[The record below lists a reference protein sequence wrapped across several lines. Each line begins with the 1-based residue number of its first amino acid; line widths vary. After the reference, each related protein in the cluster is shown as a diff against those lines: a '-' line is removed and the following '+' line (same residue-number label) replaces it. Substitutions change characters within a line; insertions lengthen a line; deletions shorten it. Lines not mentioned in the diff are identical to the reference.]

1 MTIIDGRALADKI
14 RKEIKTE
21 IKQLGIVPG
30 LAVILVGNN
39 PASHLYV
46 SLKEHACKDI
56 GVKFE
61 RYFFEGTEPQHEVL
75 STIQELNMRD
85 NIHGILVQ
93 VPLPAGYEEDI
104 VISQIDPKKDV
115 DGFHQAN
122 LRAIMDGEPRIMPAV
137 DLGIVALID
146 EAIAVGVAHES
157 ARQSARALARYSN
170 NHAAPPLQN
179 KKAVLIVNRTVYAVA
194 LEYMLE
200 ERGADVHI
208 ILRPKEVTPEIITKL
223 KRADVLVV
231 ARGRANFI
239 NGDMLKNGAIVIDV
253 GTNKLN
259 GLVVGDVDF
268 DSTTDKPGFITPVP
282 GGVGPMT
289 VAMLLKNILQLA
301 KQSPPPLR

>member
-1 MTIIDGRALADKI
+1 MTIIDGRTLADKI
-14 RKEIKTE
+14 RKEIKAE
-21 IKQLGIVPG
+21 IKQLGIGPG
-30 LAVILVGNN
+30 LAVILIGHN

-61 RYFFEGTEPQHEVL
+61 RYLFEGTEPPHQIL

-85 NIHGILVQ
+85 DIHGILVQ

-104 VISQIDPKKDV
+104 IISQIDPRKDV

-146 EAIAVGVAHES
+146 AAIQIECSATLQGRPSEAKASH
-157 ARQSARALARYSN
+157 YT
-170 NHAAPPLQN
+170 LQN

-208 ILRPKEVTPEIITKL
+208 ILRPKEVTPDIVAKL
-223 KRADVLVV
+223 KNADVLVV

-268 DSTTDKPGFITPVP
+268 DSTLKKPGFITPVP

-289 VAMLLKNILQLA
+289 VAMLLKNILRLA
-301 KQSPPPLR
+301 KNKM